1 MELLSPRTWAS
12 PVQASHT
19 NSRVWVSPL
28 EKIQDRWLVVKDN
41 LSRVRFDRSPFVPQD
56 RPGYFEHLAS
66 QAEDLAKKEKKRLGH
81 LEAERGGHHSW
92 IIPFNGQSFSDNRS
106 AVLAIPSIW
115 SLWYKPPQGRPGA
128 PWPTPDEFR
137 EEGDERHT
145 SGFGRFLPLPRVPG
159 NETVVWKQKVFL
171 EPYDLDQVNP
181 VFWREDTARFLEE
194 AEQTLAENVMTEL
207 RGSNSDNGMK
217 GEAGVFDQTV
227 STIDPEAGT
236 YTSTSQQTENSHSGF
251 RTASEM
257 VQGTDSTP
265 NPSLEP
271 TSTFQ
276 YYPAS
281 LRYNST
287 LEFVPAAGGYPQR
300 PMMSQLSPQ
309 NLSHH
314 TDSRMFHGEDGIDV
328 DELLCQKEAN
338 DIEPLP
344 AGQLRSSLE
353 PQVRGSVFDIHGLAQ
368 RYHQRRP
375 VE

>member
-66 QAEDLAKKEKKRLGH
+66 QAEDLAKKEKKRLGQ

-92 IIPFNGQSFSDNRS
+92 IIPFNGQSFLDNRS
-106 AVLAIPSIW
+106 AVLAVPSIW
-115 SLWYKPPQGRPGA
+115 SLWYKPPQSRPEA

-159 NETVVWKQKVFL
+159 NETVVWKQKAFL
-171 EPYDLDQVNP
+171 EPYNLDQVDP
-181 VFWREDTARFLEE
+181 VFCRENTSRFLEG
-194 AEQTLAENVMTEL
+194 AEQVLAENAMIDL
-207 RGSNSDNGMK
+207 HGSNSNDGMN

-227 STIDPEAGT
+227 STINSEAGT

-251 RTASEM
+251 LTASEL
-257 VQGTDSTP
+257 VRGTDGTL

-271 TSTFQ
+271 TSSFQ
-276 YYPAS
+276 YDSATP
-281 LRYNST
+281 RYNST
-287 LEFVPAAGGYPQR
+287 LEFVTIAGVHAQR
-300 PMMSQLSPQ
+300 QMMSQLSPQ
-309 NLSHH
+309 NPSHH
-314 TDSRMFHGEDGIDV
+314 TASRIFQGEDGIEGE
-328 DELLCQKEAN
+328 ELLCQKEAN
-338 DIEPLP
+338 NNEPLP
-344 AGQLRSSLE
+344 AGRLRSSLE
-353 PQVRGSVFDIHGLAQ
+353 PQVRGSVFDI
-368 RYHQRRP
+368 
-375 VE
+375 